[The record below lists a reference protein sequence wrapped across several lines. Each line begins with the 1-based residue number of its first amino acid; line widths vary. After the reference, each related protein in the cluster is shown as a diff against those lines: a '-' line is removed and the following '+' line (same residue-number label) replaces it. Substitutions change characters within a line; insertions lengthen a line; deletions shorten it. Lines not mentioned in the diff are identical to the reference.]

1 MKGMKNWAN
10 ATISICAQLK
20 ISMNVVKKKK
30 KSRGDR
36 HSRTISV
43 GGKNLKAW
51 CSNIWE
57 KGQQDWILCHHKKM
71 LKYSTDK
78 KSVWKNEECHCE
90 SQSETR
96 STPVNHTPTII
107 NLAKRY
113 IFSVKLQK
121 QCRLFGFVLQIMYCF
136 TGAGWNNTAARY
148 LGYLERMS
156 CSIITSWPK
165 VHISE

>member
-20 ISMNVVKKKK
+20 ISMNVVKKK

-57 KGQQDWILCHHKKM
+57 EGQQDWILCHHKKM

-78 KSVWKNEECHCE
+78 KSVATASLKV
-90 SQSETR
+90 

>member
-20 ISMNVVKKKK
+20 ISMNVVKNKI

-57 KGQQDWILCHHKKM
+57 RGQQDWILCHHKKM

-78 KSVWKNEECHCE
+78 KSVATASLKV
-90 SQSETR
+90 

>member
-30 KSRGDR
+30 IQRWQAQQNNFC
-36 HSRTISV
+36 
-43 GGKNLKAW
+43 GGKKTWKHDAQTSEKKVNKTEFCVIIKRCWNTQRTKKVFGKMKNATASLK
-51 CSNIWE
+51 
-57 KGQQDWILCHHKKM
+57 
-71 LKYSTDK
+71 
-78 KSVWKNEECHCE
+78 V
-90 SQSETR
+90 

>member
-30 KSRGDR
+30 KNPEVTGTAEQFLWGEKTWKHDAQTSEKKVNKTEFCVIIKRCWNTQ
-36 HSRTISV
+36 RTKKV
-43 GGKNLKAW
+43 FGKMKNATASLK
-51 CSNIWE
+51 
-57 KGQQDWILCHHKKM
+57 
-71 LKYSTDK
+71 
-78 KSVWKNEECHCE
+78 V
-90 SQSETR
+90 

>member
-10 ATISICAQLK
+10 ATISICTQLK

-30 KSRGDR
+30 NPGGDR

-71 LKYSTDK
+71 LKYSTDSK
-78 KSVWKNEECHCE
+78 KVFGKMKNATA
-90 SQSETR
+90 SLKV
-96 STPVNHTPTII
+96 STPVKHTPTI